1 MESTIVSHLP
11 SCSCSALESCAA
23 ESECNDAPWC
33 SQHAHRRLIH
43 YKTSMTTYQAFPA
56 EGGSKW
62 SPTPRALLLLLLLL
76 LLFHH
81 QNLRLGLHGTLK
93 GVEGEEW
100 LALYLKLS
108 RRHGQRLATTPAAPW
123 VRPLKKWSFIA
134 KKQKDQMGG
143 ALVFEVR
150 SAAAPRKRLMVKL
163 LGPTAQVIAGE
174 VKPSQGNLCSLQTLN
189 PKPPKPE
196 F

>member
-1 MESTIVSHLP
+1 MESTIVSLLP
-11 SCSCSALESCAA
+11 SCSCSTLKSCAA

-33 SQHAHRRLIH
+33 SQHAHRRLLH
-43 YKTSMTTYQAFPA
+43 YKTSMTTYQAPPA

-76 LLFHH
+76 LHH
-81 QNLRLGLHGTLK
+81 HRNLRLGLQGTLK

-123 VRPLKKWSFIA
+123 VRPLKKMKPYCGMADVKRGKRTKWVARSS
-134 KKQKDQMGG
+134 
-143 ALVFEVR
+143 LR
-150 SAAAPRKRLMVKL
+150 SAALLPRGK
-163 LGPTAQVIAGE
+163 G
-174 VKPSQGNLCSLQTLN
+174 
-189 PKPPKPE
+189 
-196 F
+196 